1 MSQQMPEERTNPSS
15 QDKSKAAAAEAAAHQ
30 LHDGMIVGLG
40 TGTTSALAVEAIG
53 RRVAAGLRITGIPTS
68 EHTANQARTLGI
80 PLSSLEH
87 HERIDVTIDG
97 ADEVELGSLDLIK
110 GRGGALLREK
120 IVASATT
127 RLIIIIDESK
137 LVERLGSHDAIPV
150 EVIPFG
156 WQATERRLKE
166 LHGNP
171 ILRKRDDGEI
181 YKTDGG
187 HYILDCKFGPLAK
200 ASETE
205 QSLNNIVGVVEHGL
219 FLGMTSMVII
229 GGPGGVRI
237 MEHPGR

>member
-1 MSQQMPEERTNPSS
+1 MSAQMPEEKTSPSIH
-15 QDKSKAAAAEAAAHQ
+15 DKSKAAAAEAAAHQ

-40 TGTTSALAVEAIG
+40 TGTTAALAIEAIG
-53 RRVAAGLRITGIPTS
+53 RRVAAGLSITGIPTS
-68 EHTANQARTLGI
+68 EHTANQARALGI

-87 HERIDVTIDG
+87 HEKIDVTIDG

-127 RLIIIIDESK
+127 RLIIIVDESK
-137 LVERLGSHDAIPV
+137 LVATLGSHDAIPV

-156 WQATERRLKE
+156 WQSTQRRLKE

-187 HYILDCKFGPLAK
+187 HYILDCKFGPLTRA
-200 ASETE
+200 AETE
-205 QSLNNIVGVVEHGL
+205 QSLNNIVGIVEHGL
-219 FLGMTSMVII
+219 FLGMASMVII

-237 MEHPGR
+237 MEHSRG